1 MLKVL
6 MLGWEFPPIK
16 SGGLGVAS
24 KALAEAVAKQDV
36 DLTFVLPSF
45 VGKGV
50 ESEKAK
56 LPFQIAYNNKKFN
69 FKLLQNIKTTI
80 YSPYLQEKDYENFMQ
95 KWSEESEN
103 PNKQIY
109 GKNLFEEIQR
119 YALEVENIE
128 LSEDFDVI
136 HAHDWITCPAALR
149 LKKRL
154 KIPLVIHVHAT
165 EFDRTGGSFNQE
177 VYKIEKEAWE
187 MADKLIAVSNYTKG
201 IVVEHYGI
209 DPNKIEVVHNGKDDY
224 VNPVNRKYMCR
235 SDKKTVLFLGRL
247 TIQKGPDWF
256 IKVAQKVL
264 KKRKDVQFLIAG
276 TGDMMPKIIDEIVAK
291 GFHKD
296 IFCMG
301 FLGKE
306 ECDTVFANSDVFVMP
321 SVSEPF
327 GLVALEAAQ
336 RGCAVI
342 LSSQSGAKEVLAN
355 SLQADFWDVNKM
367 ANHILASLEYPAL
380 KKTLVENANKE
391 IENLTWERQA
401 QKTIAIYH
409 QLVN

>member
-1 MLKVL
+1 

-24 KALAEAVAKQDV
+24 KALAEAVARQGI

-45 VGKGV
+45 VGKGINK
-50 ESEKAK
+50 KAN
-56 LPFQIAYNNKKFN
+56 LPFRIAYNNKKIN
-69 FKLLQNIKTTI
+69 FKILQNIKTTI
-80 YSPYLQEKDYENFMQ
+80 HSPYIQEKSYKDFIQ
-95 KWSEESEN
+95 KWNDESEN
-103 PNKQIY
+103 SDKQIY
-109 GKNLFEEIQR
+109 GENLFEEIQR
-119 YALEVENIE
+119 YALEVENME
-128 LSEDFDVI
+128 LNEKFDVI
-136 HAHDWITCPAALR
+136 HTHDWITCPAALR

-154 KIPLVIHVHAT
+154 GIPLIIHVHAT
-165 EFDRTGGSFNQE
+165 EFDRTGGNLNPEIF
-177 VYKIEKEAWE
+177 KIEKESWTA
-187 MADKLIAVSNYTKG
+187 ADKLIAVSHYTKN
-201 IVVEHYGI
+201 IIVEHYGI
-209 DPNKIEVVHNGKDDY
+209 DPAKIKVVHNGKDDF
-224 VNPVNRKYMCR
+224 VNPINRKYMCR
-235 SDKKTVLFLGRL
+235 GDKKTVLFLGRL
-247 TIQKGPDWF
+247 TVQKGPDWF

-264 KKRKDVQFLIAG
+264 EKRKDVQFLIAG
-276 TGDMMPKIIDEIVAK
+276 TGDMMPHIIDEIVAK

-301 FLGKE
+301 FLGKN

-367 ANHILASLEYPAL
+367 ANHILSSLEYPAL
-380 KKTLVENANKE
+380 KKTLVKNANKE
-391 IENLTWERQA
+391 IENLTWNRQA
-401 QKTIAIYH
+401 QKTITIYK
-409 QLVN
+409 QLVE